1 MAQPPPMKRPRTG
14 TMPAD
19 VKEDIEKSLPVE
31 GEIEYY
37 TKSHKKKPGPV
48 RHKCLPPEDL
58 VHEKTETLRKGQGHR
73 VHFMCSNP
81 KCPDA
86 IRNDK
91 WDTHVLKMTSDRHL
105 QEDPDGVLE
114 RSMNFAPDGEWDT
127 KECRME
133 RVLKFMEQRHYLAMA
148 RQHGEDD
155 LARKITDRN
164 RFYVRLTN
172 MVRSMDPT
180 TKLVLA
186 HYTRHYKRGEHGSL
200 QNLILNIVFVRN
212 TMSKEVVKMC
222 EEEHLPWLHVDQG
235 KVAEQSKTDADA
247 TFLSLG
253 GRVFFRSVQ
262 PMCSRSLAPRRGW
275 GEFVSELVS
284 FAKKLDDLAAIW
296 FGGEKVV
303 EQVSQAIR
311 KIPGFDGKGFRMKD
325 RGEGQEARQS

>member
-1 MAQPPPMKRPRTG
+1 MKRSRTG

-19 VKEDIEKSLPVE
+19 MKEEIEKSLPVE
-31 GEIEYY
+31 GEIEYH

-48 RHKCLPPEDL
+48 KHKCLSPEDL
-58 VHEKTETLRKGQGHR
+58 VHEKTETLRKGYGHR

-105 QEDPDGVLE
+105 QEDPDAVLE
-114 RSMNFAPDGEWDT
+114 RCMNFAPDGEWDT

-148 RQHGEDD
+148 RQHGEDE

-180 TKLVLA
+180 TKIFLA
-186 HYTRHYKRGEHGSL
+186 HYARHYKRGKPGGL
-200 QNLILNIVFVRN
+200 QDLILNIVFVRN

-222 EEEHLPWLHVDQG
+222 EEEQTPWLHVEQG
-235 KVAEQSKTDADA
+235 MVAEHSKTDADA
-247 TFLSLG
+247 MFLSLG

-284 FAKKLDDLAAIW
+284 FAKEVDHLAAIW
-296 FGGEKVV
+296 SGGEHVV
-303 EQVSQAIR
+303 EQVSRAIR

-325 RGEGQEARQS
+325 RGRGHEARQP